1 MSLLLRDYQESSLV
15 KLREG
20 FIAGHRAQMLYAPTG
35 SGKTETAI
43 SLLSATADKGNRVAM
58 VLDRRILC
66 DQTSERLQ
74 KYDIDHGV
82 LMAGHWRYRT
92 DRIIQI
98 CSAQTLEARGSFPG
112 LKLLIVDEAHCTR
125 KSVAEFIQ
133 NNPQVKVIGLSASPF
148 TKGLGSIYTNVVN
161 ATTTRELVN
170 SGQLAPL
177 RVFISKEI
185 DMGGAKKVA
194 GEWSQ
199 KEATERGIKITGDIV
214 SEWVKKTHEIY
225 GEPKKTIVFCAGVAH
240 GEDLARK
247 FAEAGYNFMSISY
260 KDEDEFKSDVIADFA
275 RLGSSI
281 HGLIATDILTKGFD
295 QADIHFGISA
305 RPFTKSFSSHVQ
317 QLGRVMRPHHEK
329 ESAIWIDH
337 CIATGQRVLTH
348 RGLVAIDMILL
359 SDRIWDGHEF
369 VTHKGVISRGKRPVI
384 TYAGL
389 TATADHLVLTADEGW
404 CALGYCADKQ
414 KAIITTGTGGTALR
428 QCDDYFTG
436 CSVVGTSTSAI
447 HACSLRMRYL
457 WLSVNYFIYK
467 LAGWSNKRMPSMQ
480 STQACAGVAQLKGGG
495 NDTTMQESEK
505 CSVRELWWKG
515 NRVQVRFCDFLRS
528 LDSRELGL
536 LAEAQGNGIR
546 SDRQQWTLRAGEYP
560 MGKEEFK
567 PKQSSG
573 HKMVS
578 CDASIQ
584 IGTPRGKIWGFS
596 ITKIIK
602 FGFEHV
608 RNYFSLS
615 KKIIREEEVWDIVDC
630 GSRNSFTCEGLLVHN
645 SGNYLRFRD
654 QWETLYGSGVDE
666 LDEGAETAKK
676 EPTDIEKAKAKCPKC
691 GALWPG
697 NSDVCAHCGMVRVR
711 RNDVVSVA
719 GEMLEL
725 TGQAAKPE
733 KYSSEYKEQWYQGL
747 LAHLRSRGK
756 NENRAFHLYKEKFKV
771 EPAWKKVTGSAIT
784 PAAMDALGYLQR
796 ANIAFA
802 KRKTA

>member
-1 MSLLLRDYQESSLV
+1 MSLILRDYQESSLI

-20 FIAGHRAQMLYAPTG
+20 FMAGHRAQMLYAPTG

-43 SLLSATADKGNRVAM
+43 SLLYATAEKGNRVAM

-74 KYDIDHGV
+74 KYAIDHGV

-92 DRIIQI
+92 DRTIQI
-98 CSAQTLEARGSFPG
+98 CSAQTLEARGLFPG

-185 DMGGAKKVA
+185 DMKDAKKVA

-199 KEATERGIKITGDIV
+199 KESTERGIKITGDIV

-275 RLGSSI
+275 RPGSSI
-281 HGLIATDILTKGFD
+281 HGLIATDMLTKGFD
-295 QADIHFGISA
+295 QADVHFGISA

-329 ESAIWIDH
+329 ESAIWLDH
-337 CIATGQRVLTH
+337 
-348 RGLVAIDMILL
+348 
-359 SDRIWDGHEF
+359 
-369 VTHKGVISRGKRPVI
+369 
-384 TYAGL
+384 
-389 TATADHLVLTADEGW
+389 
-404 CALGYCADKQ
+404 
-414 KAIITTGTGGTALR
+414 
-428 QCDDYFTG
+428 
-436 CSVVGTSTSAI
+436 
-447 HACSLRMRYL
+447 
-457 WLSVNYFIYK
+457 
-467 LAGWSNKRMPSMQ
+467 
-480 STQACAGVAQLKGGG
+480 
-495 NDTTMQESEK
+495 
-505 CSVRELWWKG
+505 
-515 NRVQVRFCDFLRS
+515 
-528 LDSRELGL
+528 
-536 LAEAQGNGIR
+536 
-546 SDRQQWTLRAGEYP
+546 
-560 MGKEEFK
+560 
-567 PKQSSG
+567 
-573 HKMVS
+573 
-578 CDASIQ
+578 
-584 IGTPRGKIWGFS
+584 
-596 ITKIIK
+596 
-602 FGFEHV
+602 
-608 RNYFSLS
+608 
-615 KKIIREEEVWDIVDC
+615 
-630 GSRNSFTCEGLLVHN
+630 
-645 SGNYLRFRD
+645 SGNFLRFRD

-666 LDEGAETAKK
+666 LDDGAETAKK

-725 TGQAAKPE
+725 TGQAAKHE
-733 KYSSEYKEQWYQGL
+733 KYSSEYKEQWYHGL

-771 EPAWKKVTGSAIT
+771 EPVWKKVAGSAIT
-784 PAAMDALGYLQR
+784 PAAIDALGYLQR

-802 KRKTA
+802 KRKSA